1 MLPGHTAGT
10 TRRIDMSKGND
21 SRTGQGRE
29 SAGRTT
35 ADGKSAPAGRT
46 SRSSV
51 QMTAER
57 ARAIQ
62 SHADRTGRNEEFKS
76 RAMAAADR
84 NAVDEAPEKD

>member
-1 MLPGHTAGT
+1 
-10 TRRIDMSKGND
+10 MSKGND

-29 SAGRTT
+29 AAERT
-35 ADGKSAPAGRT
+35 AREGKASSAGRT

-62 SHADRTGRNEEFKS
+62 AHADRTQTNLDFKA
-76 RAMAAADR
+76 RAMSAAERGGVSDG
-84 NAVDEAPEKD
+84 DE